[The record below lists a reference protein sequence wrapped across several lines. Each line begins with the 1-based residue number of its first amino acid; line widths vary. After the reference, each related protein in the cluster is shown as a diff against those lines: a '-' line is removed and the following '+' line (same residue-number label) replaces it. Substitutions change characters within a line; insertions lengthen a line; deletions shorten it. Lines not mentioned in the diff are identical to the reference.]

1 MAIHSSIP
9 AWEISW
15 TRGDSLPY
23 LKRKPAPKQIG
34 DFISISAVSIV
45 CIHLW
50 LYWVLVAVWGPSL
63 GVESRGFS
71 LIAVHRLLIL
81 MASPVEES
89 RLQACMW
96 AEQLWC
102 MGVVA
107 HGMWN
112 LLGIGI
118 GPVSPTW
125 QGRFLISGPAEK
137 PYPQYLQQRL
147 TIGKVTISMGM
158 EK

>member
-23 LKRKPAPKQIG
+23 LNRKPAPKKTG

-45 CIHLW
+45 FIHLW
-50 LYWVLVAVWGPSL
+50 LYWVLVAVWGLSL
-63 GVESRGFS
+63 VVESRGFS
-71 LIAVHRLLIL
+71 LITVHRLLIL
-81 MASPVEES
+81 MASLVAES
-89 RLQACMW
+89 RLQACTW
-96 AEQLWC
+96 AEQLC
-102 MGVVA
+102 CTGVVSR
-107 HGMWN
+107 GMQD
-112 LLGIGI
+112 LLGTGI

-125 QGRFLISGPAEK
+125 QGRFLIAGPAEK
-137 PYPQYLQQRL
+137 PYPQYSQQCL
-147 TIGKVTISMGM
+147 TIGRVTINMAM

>member
-1 MAIHSSIP
+1 LISKYSLVGLQIASLVAQLVNYPPIIQETQFRSLGLEDTLEKEMAIHSSIP

-50 LYWVLVAVWGPSL
+50 LYWVLVAVWGLSL
-63 GVESRGFS
+63 VVESRGFS

-81 MASPVEES
+81 MASPVAES
-89 RLQACMW
+89 RL
-96 AEQLWC
+96 
-102 MGVVA
+102 
-107 HGMWN
+107 
-112 LLGIGI
+112 
-118 GPVSPTW
+118 
-125 QGRFLISGPAEK
+125 
-137 PYPQYLQQRL
+137 
-147 TIGKVTISMGM
+147 
-158 EK
+158 